1 MITVNIN
8 IEDSQAVEK
17 AFYEYNAS
25 LNILSYLFKQ
35 NNINE
40 EYLEQYIQKSEKYFI
55 ILEETK
61 NIVSNKYM
69 PNEDINK
76 KYNYSFDFENHNIIY
91 TERVDN

>member
-1 MITVNIN
+1 MIKVNIS

-35 NNINE
+35 QEINE
-40 EYLEQYIQKSEKYFI
+40 EYLEQYIQKSERYYI

-61 NIVSNKYM
+61 EVVSNKYK
-69 PNEDINK
+69 PNDGKE
-76 KYNYSFDFENHNIIY
+76 YNYIFDFDNYMIKFM
-91 TERVDN
+91 ERE